1 MTIIR
6 LLRYDFHNSNPAPR
20 GGKTNFG
27 VLAVGYVDRQH
38 PNLSFHPEIPK
49 ELYNENMNKTKF
61 VGYRCSLCNTEYLP
75 GQVTYTCPKDG
86 GNLDVELD
94 YTAIRQKFQ
103 PEDLTYRSE
112 NSLWRYLPL
121 LPVPDPGGE
130 STPLRSAG
138 WTPVYRLGRLAKTLG
153 LEHLWLKDESRNPT
167 ASFKDRA
174 SAVVVARAREI
185 GAETIVTASTGNAG
199 AALAGMSAAVGQK
212 AVIFAPKSAPPAK
225 VAQLLVYGAKVILVD
240 GSYDDAF
247 DLTIQAAEEFHWYCR
262 NTGYNP
268 FTAEGK
274 KTAALEI
281 WEWWGEEHR
290 SWHEP
295 GNPLDHHSP
304 LTVFVSVGDGNI
316 ISGIHKGF
324 KDLQALGWMEHI
336 PRIIGV
342 QAEGSAAIANA
353 FHAGTEKI
361 IPIAAN
367 TIADSISV
375 DLPRDGVRA
384 VRAARE
390 TGGTYVLVSDAEI
403 LQAIAALGP
412 QGIFAE
418 PAGATAYAGLVKAIG
433 QGIVKAG
440 DPVLVLNTG
449 SGLKDV
455 RAAMQAVK
463 AAPIIEPTLDAVK
476 RLL

>member
-1 MTIIR
+1 M
-6 LLRYDFHNSNPAPR
+6 H
-20 GGKTNFG
+20 
-27 VLAVGYVDRQH
+27 LAVFCRVM
-38 PNLSFHPEIPK
+38 K
-49 ELYNENMNKTKF
+49 EMRMDKF
-61 VGYRCSLCNTEYLP
+61 KGYRCSLCNTEYLP
-75 GQVTYTCPKDG
+75 GQVTYTCPQDG
-86 GNLDVELD
+86 GNLDVVLD
-94 YTAIRQKFQ
+94 YDAIRQKFQ
-103 PEDLTYRSE
+103 PEDLTCRAE
-112 NSLWRYLPL
+112 DSLWRYLPL

-130 STPLRSAG
+130 GTPIRAAG
-138 WTPVYRLGRLAKTLG
+138 WTPVFTLTRLAEKLG

-185 GAETIVTASTGNAG
+185 GAEVVVTASTGNAG
-199 AALAGMSAAVGQK
+199 AALAGMSAAIGQK

-225 VAQLLVYGAKVILVD
+225 VAQLLVFGAKVILVD
-240 GSYDDAF
+240 GTYDEAF
-247 DLTIQAAEEFHWYCR
+247 DLTIKAAQEFGWYCR

-281 WEWWGEEHR
+281 WEWYNQKKEWMTEHGE
-290 SWHEP
+290 SVS
-295 GNPLDHHSP
+295 DVP
-304 LTVFVSVGDGNI
+304 LTVLVSVGDGNI
-316 ISGIHKGF
+316 ISGMHKGF
-324 KDLQALGWMEHI
+324 KDLLALGWMEKM

-361 IPIAAN
+361 IPVSAK

-390 TGGTYVLVSDAEI
+390 TGGTYIQVSDEEI

-412 QGIFAE
+412 LGIFAE
-418 PAGATAYAGLVKAIG
+418 PAGATAYAGLVRAVG
-433 QGIVKAG
+433 QEIVKAG

-455 RAAMQAVK
+455 RAAMQAVA
-463 AAPIIEPTLDAVK
+463 AAPVIEPTLEAIK
-476 RLL
+476 RIL